1 LGNGAGGNLTTG
13 SNNIDIGNAGIAG
26 ESDTIRIGGSQ
37 TKTFIAGID
46 ITGVN
51 EGSPTAVFINTA
63 TGQLGTVSSSRRF
76 KKEIKPMDQT
86 SEAILALKPV
96 TFEYKSDSTGT
107 PQFGLIAEEVAEVN
121 PDLVVRDEN
130 GEIYTVRYDAVNA
143 MLLNEFLKEH
153 RKMQELETTV
163 AQQQKSFESKL
174 AEQHKQIEALTSNL
188 QKVSA
193 LVELRRPALQ
203 VVAENP

>member
-1 LGNGAGGNLTTG
+1 VGWRSLLFNTDASFNTGVGAGTLFFNQANDSTAFGAAALFRTSFGGDNTAVGAAALFNNTTGSVNTANGAFALVNNLGGSDNTAIGAGALVDNTSGNNNVALGNGAGGNLTTG

-86 SEAILALKPV
+86 SEAILA
-96 TFEYKSDSTGT
+96 
-107 PQFGLIAEEVAEVN
+107 
-121 PDLVVRDEN
+121 
-130 GEIYTVRYDAVNA
+130 
-143 MLLNEFLKEH
+143 
-153 RKMQELETTV
+153 
-163 AQQQKSFESKL
+163 
-174 AEQHKQIEALTSNL
+174 SNIR
-188 QKVSA
+188 V
-193 LVELRRPALQ
+193 
-203 VVAENP
+203 